1 MANQEDAIISEPE
14 INFYH
19 LTTTPKMVALPKLLE
34 KCLETKLNS
43 CVYFNDLNIM
53 EEVSAYL
60 WSYSSMTII
69 PHGKDYEEYAKVQ
82 PIILT
87 DKYINAE
94 NNAKIAINFDI
105 TAEILEGYNKI
116 IFLFDGND
124 NNELKLAREKWKIFK
139 NENRVIFY
147 WKQDEKGGWSKQ

>member
-1 MANQEDAIISEPE
+1 MANGEEATIKGPE

-19 LTTTPKMVALPKLLE
+19 LTITPKMVALPKLLE
-34 KCLETKLNS
+34 KCLETKMNS
-43 CVYFNDLNIM
+43 CVYFRDADVM

-60 WSYSSMTII
+60 WSYSSMTMI
-69 PHGKDYEEYAKVQ
+69 PHGKDYEEFASDQ

-87 DKYINAE
+87 SKQDYPVNDS
-94 NNAKIAINFDI
+94 KIAIYFDAS
-105 TAEILEGYNKI
+105 AEMLKEYSKI

-124 NNELKLAREKWKIFK
+124 AKELNEARERWKSLK
-139 NENRVIFY
+139 NANHEILY